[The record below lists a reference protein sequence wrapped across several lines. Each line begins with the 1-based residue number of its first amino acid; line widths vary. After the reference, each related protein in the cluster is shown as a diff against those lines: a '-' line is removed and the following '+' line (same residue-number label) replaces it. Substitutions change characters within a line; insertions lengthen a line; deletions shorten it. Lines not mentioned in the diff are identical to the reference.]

1 MVRYFYALTPLVIVG
16 TVFILS
22 LPWLGLAAL
31 LVFALVAL
39 AALAALAWAIVVAPY
54 LLVRSVARRWHGR
67 SVAYQ
72 PQPGPLA
79 VRCLASPVPPSRW
92 FRASGLSSR
101 SSSEN
106 EEEHNE

>member
-1 MVRYFYALTPLVIVG
+1 MLRYFYAFTPLVIVG

-31 LVFALVAL
+31 LVFTLVAL

-67 SVAYQ
+67 SIAYQ
-72 PQPGPLA
+72 PQPGTFQPSAALS
-79 VRCLASPVPPSRW
+79 LVPRE
-92 FRASGLSSR
+92 RA
-101 SSSEN
+101 
-106 EEEHNE
+106 

>member
-31 LVFALVAL
+31 LVFTLVAL

-67 SVAYQ
+67 SIAYQ
-72 PQPGPLA
+72 PQPGTFQSGAYQPSAALS
-79 VRCLASPVPPSRW
+79 LVPRE
-92 FRASGLSSR
+92 RA
-101 SSSEN
+101 
-106 EEEHNE
+106 